1 MSELLKTTRKL
12 ATYHWGTLSSRP
24 PNSKGNVDISELPDA
39 FKTAASEQEA
49 LLFSYETSKT
59 SSNTR
64 LNPTKA
70 FKQTYKLELGSES
83 LLSDANMAIA
93 TAGWRFIY
101 SLGENDDH
109 QFVGRSDFSYIF
121 TDEFD
126 KVPYNLRFFTG
137 GDQTIRGF
145 DYKSLSPE
153 DNGYKIGGQALAVGS
168 LEYNYQ
174 FKEGWRAAVFL
185 ISVMLTI
192 RVLVIRRPIVWVLVF
207 VGSPQLDQFV

>member
-1 MSELLKTTRKL
+1 M
-12 ATYHWGTLSSRP
+12 
-24 PNSKGNVDISELPDA
+24 DISELPDA

-109 QFVGRSDFSYIF
+109 QFVGRSDFSYILPMSLIKF
-121 TDEFD
+121 H
-126 KVPYNLRFFTG
+126 
-137 GDQTIRGF
+137 TI
-145 DYKSLSPE
+145 
-153 DNGYKIGGQALAVGS
+153 
-168 LEYNYQ
+168 
-174 FKEGWRAAVFL
+174 
-185 ISVMLTI
+185 
-192 RVLVIRRPIVWVLVF
+192 
-207 VGSPQLDQFV
+207 